1 MTTAAHRRAGMARCG
16 LGAVL
21 LLWAGMLV
29 GVSFLAAPAKFMAP
43 SLSLPVAMEIG
54 RQEFHVLN
62 VAETV
67 CALAVLGLAA
77 IGRPGRLIWLG
88 IAVAAVLVPMQGLW
102 LLPVLDARA
111 ELIIQGGTPPAAPW
125 HSLYIVAEV
134 LKLVV
139 LLATGWLVLRRLQA
153 PSAH

>member
-1 MTTAAHRRAGMARCG
+1 MTAAAQRRAGMARCG

-54 RQEFHVLN
+54 REEFHVLN

-67 CALAVLGLAA
+67 CALAALGLAGL
-77 IGRPGRLIWLG
+77 GRPGRLIWLG

-111 ELIIQGGTPPAAPW
+111 DLIIQGGTPPAAPW